1 MMSAMGKL
9 GSAWAGLA
17 AGAWCT
23 LALAACGGETKQAES
38 PGTCPDG
45 TVLKGS
51 ECLPAEAASND
62 KPPGDKSAGEK
73 AVAEKSG
80 QVDSTPTPQPTPAAV
95 SEDKPHDH
103 AASAP
108 AHGDS
113 AAAGNAPYDKEA
125 VDAQLKRGARQ
136 VKANCGAATDEEGKA
151 TGPWGKTKA
160 SITLGRNGHVKQVS
174 VATPYEGKP
183 AGLCV
188 VHAFEKIQFPPYPG
202 ESDVVVDWD
211 IELVRPRH

>member
-1 MMSAMGKL
+1 M
-9 GSAWAGLA
+9 LA
-17 AGAWCT
+17 VAS
-23 LALAACGGETKQAES
+23 CGPEAKQAES
-38 PGTCPDG
+38 PGTCPEA

-51 ECLPAEAASND
+51 DCVPAAGASND
-62 KPPGDKSAGEK
+62 KSATDSAGVKTASDKPVEK
-73 AVAEKSG
+73 AAGE
-80 QVDSTPTPQPTPAAV
+80 TAAPQSAPSAAA
-95 SEDKPHDH
+95 SEDKPQDH
-103 AASAP
+103 AASTRV
-108 AHGDS
+108 HSDS
-113 AAAGNAPYDKEA
+113 SPDGKTPYDKEA

-174 VATPYEGKP
+174 VPTPYEGKP

-202 ESDVVVDWD
+202 EDDVVVDWD
-211 IELVRPRH
+211 VELMRPKH